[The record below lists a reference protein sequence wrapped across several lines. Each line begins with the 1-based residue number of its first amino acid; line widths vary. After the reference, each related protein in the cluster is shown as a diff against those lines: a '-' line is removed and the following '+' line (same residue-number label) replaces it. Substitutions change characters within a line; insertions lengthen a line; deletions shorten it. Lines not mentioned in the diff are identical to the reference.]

1 MSQNST
7 FNILRVAI
15 AVCLACSVVV
25 SVAAV
30 FLRPLQVSNKALDQ
44 KINILQVAGI
54 WEDNLSIEEMFSSI
68 ETRLVE
74 LDTGKFNTSFD
85 VEMFNQRKSAKD
97 SNLSISLSD
106 EQDIA
111 NINRRE
117 NYAKVY
123 LVKDRGAVKRYVLP
137 VHGYG
142 LWSTLYGYVTLE
154 ADLNTVYGIK
164 FYDHKETPGLG
175 GEVDNPKWQA
185 QWKGKKIF
193 SPAGDVALEIK
204 KGTVVAS
211 DPNANYQIDG
221 LSGATLT
228 SNGVTNMFKFWM
240 GKDGFGH
247 FIQQQTQTEDAS

>member
-1 MSQNST
+1 MSKNST
-7 FNILRVAI
+7 LNILRVAV
-15 AVCLACSVVV
+15 AVCLACSIVV
-25 SVAAV
+25 SAAAV

-54 WEDNLSIEEMFSSI
+54 WEDNLSIEEMFTSI

-85 VEMFNQRKSAKD
+85 VEMFDQRKSAKD
-97 SNLSISLSD
+97 SLLSVTLSD
-106 EQDIA
+106 DQDIA

-123 LVKDRGAVKRYVLP
+123 LVKDRGEVKRYVLP
-137 VHGYG
+137 IHGYG

-193 SPAGDVALEIK
+193 TPEGAVAIEVK
-204 KGTVVAS
+204 KGSVLAG
-211 DPNANYQIDG
+211 NANASYQVDG

-240 GKDGFGH
+240 GNDGFGN
-247 FIQQQTQTEDAS
+247 FIRRQIQTEDAS